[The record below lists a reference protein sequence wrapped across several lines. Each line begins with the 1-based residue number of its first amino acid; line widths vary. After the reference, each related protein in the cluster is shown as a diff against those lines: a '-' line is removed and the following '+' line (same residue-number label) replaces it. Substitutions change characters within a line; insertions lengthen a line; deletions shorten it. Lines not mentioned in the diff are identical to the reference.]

1 MAWAAAR
8 GLGMGSPLRPHPI
21 IRTQRVMERSGF
33 ASLKEIIAI
42 HHARIRGPPMSVT
55 KILIANRGEIAIR
68 LIRTCREMRGP
79 LRDPAKRGAGAKR
92 SGTGISPW
100 A

>member
-1 MAWAAAR
+1 
-8 GLGMGSPLRPHPI
+8 
-21 IRTQRVMERSGF
+21 
-33 ASLKEIIAI
+33 
-42 HHARIRGPPMSVT
+42 MSVT

-92 SGTGISPW
+92 SGTGISPR